1 MTDLPVVRVLPGDVR
16 ADYRPCK
23 HVSERERRP
32 RMADTVQQAERAGWV
47 ETLGSRVT
55 VMEASR
61 LSGM

>member
-1 MTDLPVVRVLPGDVR
+1 
-16 ADYRPCK
+16 
-23 HVSERERRP
+23 
-32 RMADTVQQAERAGWV
+32 MADTVQQAERASWV